1 LRGDARIRE
10 SKSDRLLARALRGA
24 LAVLVVAAVAGC
36 ATVAPPSG
44 RPATGIAAAF
54 DASGRLSARRG
65 NEGVAAH
72 FTWSHAPSSDQFDV
86 ATPTGQIVARLTGD
100 PSGVRIERP
109 GETPVAYAD
118 WSALT
123 REVFGV
129 AIPVDGLASW
139 IQAQPVSGPAFDL
152 ERDAAGRPLVLRQ
165 QGWEIVYA
173 YADAAPDA
181 NPMRLVMR
189 YPDSEPI
196 EVRIVVDR
204 WQLAATAR

>member
-1 LRGDARIRE
+1 MVTT
-10 SKSDRLLARALRGA
+10 RALRGA

-36 ATVAPPSG
+36 ATVASQSS
-44 RPATGIAAAF
+44 RPTSETAAAF

-65 NEGVAAH
+65 SEGVAAH
-72 FTWSHAPSSDQFDV
+72 FTWSHAPSADRFDV
-86 ATPTGQIVARLTGD
+86 ATPLGQIVARLSGD

-109 GETPVAYAD
+109 GEAPVDYAD

-123 REVFGV
+123 RDVFGV
-129 AIPVDGLASW
+129 GIPVDGLASW
-139 IQAQPVSGPAFDL
+139 IQAQPVAGSAFDL

-173 YADAAPDA
+173 YADTTSAT

-189 YPDSEPI
+189 YPNSEQI

-204 WQLAATAR
+204 WQLANTLR